1 MALEQM
7 QQMALLVERNW
18 CAAWASL
25 GAALAQPATVVDDRP
40 QALRVYTPGVPETL
54 LNMVIRFTGTEPG
67 TGPGSR
73 QRLEAAIEDLIAP
86 YREHHLP
93 FQWWLT
99 RGLEP
104 AGLRE
109 RLAALGMETWGG
121 ATMMCLPLD
130 DWRPRRYPPP
140 PANVTLRRALHAED
154 MQAVVNII
162 CNVFYIPQS
171 PMLRWTTLN
180 PAFDLWIAFLGAR
193 PVAAMATLLD
203 GETFGVYH
211 LATLP
216 GARRRGIAGNLLTL
230 ALRDAQAQGAR
241 WATLTATPE
250 ARALYESLGY
260 RSCGL
265 LEQWMPSPHF
275 ARALTGA
282 STRSMFEGYW
292 E

>member
-7 QQMALLVERNW
+7 NQMALLVEGNW

-25 GAALAQPATVVDDRP
+25 GAVRAEPTTFVDDLP
-40 QALRVYTPGVPETL
+40 EALRVYTPGLPETL
-54 LNMVIRFTGTEPG
+54 LNMVIRYACDEVV
-67 TGPGSR
+67 SAR
-73 QRLEAAIEDLIAP
+73 QVERIIAP

-121 ATMMCLPLD
+121 ATMMCLPLA
-130 DWRPRRYPPP
+130 DWSPRYPPAP
-140 PANVTLRRALHAED
+140 LSATLRKSLHDEDSLAAL
-154 MQAVVNII
+154 NII
-162 CNVFYIPQS
+162 CNVFYIPQA

-180 PAFDLWIAFLGAR
+180 PAFDLWVAWLGAR
-193 PVAAMATLLD
+193 PVAALATLIAD
-203 GETFGVYH
+203 DVVGVYH
-211 LATLP
+211 VATLP

-230 ALRDAQAQGAR
+230 ALGEAQAQGCR

-250 ARALYESLGY
+250 ARALYETLGF

-265 LEQWMPSPHF
+265 LEQWMPGPRLS
-275 ARALTGA
+275 RELSGGTA
-282 STRSMFEGYW
+282 SGFFDGYW

>member
-7 QQMALLVERNW
+7 QRMALLVERNW

-25 GAALAQPATVVDDRP
+25 GAVPAQPATIVEDRP
-40 QALRVYTPGVPETL
+40 QALRVYTPGSPETL
-54 LNMVIRFTGTEPG
+54 LNMVIRVTNDAPG
-67 TGPGSR
+67 RPI
-73 QRLEAAIEDLIAP
+73 EDVVEDLIAP
-86 YREHHLP
+86 YRAHHLP

-99 RGLEP
+99 RGMEP
-104 AGLRE
+104 EGLRE
-109 RLAALGMETWGG
+109 RLATLGMETWGG

-130 DWRPRRYPPP
+130 GWEPRYPPA
-140 PANVTLRRALHAED
+140 PASVTLRKALHGED

-162 CNVFYIPQS
+162 CNVFYIPQP

-216 GARRRGIAGNLLTL
+216 GARRRGIAGNLLAL
-230 ALRDAQAQGAR
+230 ALRDAQAQGGR

-250 ARALYESLGY
+250 ARALYEALGY

-265 LEQWMPSPHF
+265 LEQWMPSPRF
-275 ARALTGA
+275 ARELAGVT
-282 STRSMFEGYW
+282 TRGLFDSYW